1 MILYIKVDFFSSH
14 CFCVSFWC
22 DSCFP
27 SLSPTLVKWQIT
39 ELRDSYVG
47 SFISVYIFVQFF
59 ILSLFFASLFHF
71 SSKKMDTTLEK
82 LKKYFHV
89 KIYRAR
95 CEKLRLLMNHG
106 IPKDI
111 HWMIEAK
118 VQLSSESSN
127 SFISYMPGTSKS
139 TFAKKHHAKRL

>member
-1 MILYIKVDFFSSH
+1 
-14 CFCVSFWC
+14 
-22 DSCFP
+22 
-27 SLSPTLVKWQIT
+27 
-39 ELRDSYVG
+39 
-47 SFISVYIFVQFF
+47 
-59 ILSLFFASLFHF
+59 
-71 SSKKMDTTLEK
+71 MDTTLEK
-82 LKKYFHV
+82 LKKYFQV